1 MADAMEMLSVALAA
15 YGYAVPADV
24 LRAAC
29 QRSGAVINMAAST
42 SAAQHLSAHQQLSR
56 EASR

>member
-29 QRSGAVINMAAST
+29 QRSGTALSIVAGT
-42 SAAQHLSAHQQLSR
+42 SVAQHISTHQKLSR

>member
-29 QRSGAVINMAAST
+29 QRAYNGST
-42 SAAQHLSAHQQLSR
+42 R
-56 EASR
+56 NCKGG